1 MKVRFSVFML
11 LCVAVTSLGI
21 LNGCGQQSEEP
32 TGEAEAHANH
42 GHFHGD
48 EVDPHDV
55 PLTEEQ
61 KRQMREQTAKFA
73 DAVAKIAQLRAA
85 VEQETNGGLPDNP
98 LEAHQALD
106 KVDLVV
112 QWLPEIAR
120 ESGVAKEHWETVNTA
135 ANELRELF
143 DEVHQSIDNKADPD
157 FPSIQEQMDAKI
169 GELKT
174 IAESSPSSE

>member
-32 TGEAEAHANH
+32 TVGAEGRADH
-42 GHFHGD
+42 GHVHGD

-61 KRQMREQTAKFA
+61 KQRMREQTAKFA
-73 DAVAKIAQLRAA
+73 DAVAKIAHLRDI
-85 VEQETNGGLPDNP
+85 VEQETNSGLPDNP
-98 LEAHQALD
+98 FEMHQALD
-106 KVDLVV
+106 RVDLLV

-120 ESGVAKEHWETVNTA
+120 DSGVAKEHWVTVNTA

-143 DEVHQSIDNKADPD
+143 EEVHQNIDNRVDPE
-157 FPSIQEQMDAKI
+157 FSSVQEQIAEKI
-169 GELKT
+169 NELQT
-174 IAESSPSSE
+174 IADSSPASE